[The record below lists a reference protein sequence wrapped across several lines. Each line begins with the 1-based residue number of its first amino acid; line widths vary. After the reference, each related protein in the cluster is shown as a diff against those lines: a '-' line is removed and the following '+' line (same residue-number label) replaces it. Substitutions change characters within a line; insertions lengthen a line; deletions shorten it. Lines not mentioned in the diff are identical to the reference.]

1 MNKLFILYIF
11 LVSVLHYACR
21 PEEKDKFLIGVSQC
35 SEDMWR
41 QKANN
46 EMLREISLYPNLS
59 LEIKSVKDDPIRQI
73 EDIEYFIYKKVD
85 LLVVSPA
92 EGSTLTPV
100 IEKAYK
106 SGIPVILLDRRIDS
120 EDYTA
125 YVGANNYEL
134 GYEAGLYIAGLL
146 NGKGNVVEIRGWD
159 KVTAE
164 IERHNG
170 FTSAIDKYPDI
181 KVIARPHGDFLK
193 DIAELKMQEIIQAGE
208 PVDVVFA
215 MNDAMAIGANKA
227 YERYSGKR
235 PYIIGVDALPG
246 EGGGIENIQNSL
258 QDASFIY
265 PTGGD
270 KVIEVAN
277 LILSGEPFKRENIL
291 YTAVVD
297 KNNVRMLQLQTEQI
311 SEHQDKLETMNG
323 LLNKS
328 LLQYSNQ
335 QTLFYG
341 TILIL
346 MLITIL
352 LVVSIIAYR
361 NKSRTNRLLE
371 EQKAQLIS
379 LSKQLEEAT
388 HAKLVFFTNISHEF
402 RTPLTLILGPVETL
416 LSSPDL
422 TEEQQ
427 KLLDLVRR
435 NSNTL
440 LNLIS
445 QVIEFR
451 SHENGKMKAYFSQSD
466 IKQFLEELNIVFSDY
481 AKRRQVDFSF
491 EGPDDTVQM
500 WFDKE
505 KAEKI
510 YFNILSNAFKHTER
524 GGTIKTSLRRDEIAG
539 KEYVRIQ
546 VYNSGKAIPEDKINS
561 IFERFYKV
569 NPNDAGT
576 GIGLALTSA
585 LVDMHGGK
593 ITVESEEGYGTT
605 FTVLLPV
612 DQSPLDMA
620 EYNDVYDYSFTKELL
635 AIEPEYNAENDIL
648 SAAADKDKPIILLV
662 EDNLDMRSYMRFV
675 LQRDY
680 TVVEAEDGDTGVEK
694 AVKYIPDVVISDVM
708 MPGRDGFAVCQAV
721 KENVST
727 SHIPVILLTA
737 CSLDEQKAMGFESGA
752 DAYIPKPFNAE
763 LLRIRLRKLIENR
776 QKMIESFGKSL
787 VNDSKKT
794 TLAETEQN
802 FIDNFRSYVEKHISD
817 PELNIEDVATNIGLS
832 KSQLYRKIK
841 SLTDYSPNELI
852 KIIRLKHAR
861 HLLSQ
866 KGMNVSEVAY
876 ESGFSSLSYFTKC
889 FKEFYKENPTEFVSR
904 TRE

>member
-1 MNKLFILYIF
+1 M
-11 LVSVLHYACR
+11 
-21 PEEKDKFLIGVSQC
+21 
-35 SEDMWR
+35 
-41 QKANN
+41 
-46 EMLREISLYPNLS
+46 RELAFYPNLS
-59 LEIKSVKDDPIRQI
+59 LEIKSVKDDPAQQI
-73 EDIEYFIYKKVD
+73 EDIEYFIDKEVD
-85 LLVVSPA
+85 LLVVSPT

-100 IEKAYK
+100 IQKAYK
-106 SGIPVILLDRRIDS
+106 AGIPVILFDRRIDS
-120 EDYTA
+120 DDYTA
-125 YVGANNYEL
+125 YVGTDNFEI

-159 KVTAE
+159 KATAE
-164 IERHNG
+164 IDRHDG
-170 FTSAIDKYPDI
+170 FATAISRYPDI
-181 KVIARPHGDFLK
+181 NVIARPHGDFLP
-193 DIAELKMQEIIQAGE
+193 DVAEQKMLEIIEEGE

-246 EGGGIENIQNSL
+246 KGGGIQNIQNNL

-265 PTGGD
+265 MTGGD
-270 KVIEVAN
+270 KVVEVAN
-277 LILSGEPFKRENIL
+277 LILTGEPFKRENIL

-297 KNNVRMLQLQTEQI
+297 KSNVRMLQLQTDQI
-311 SEHQDKLETMNG
+311 TEHQNKLETMNR

-335 QTLFYG
+335 RTLFYG

-346 MLITIL
+346 VLISIL
-352 LVVSIIAYR
+352 LFVSVVAYR

-371 EQKAQLIS
+371 EQKNQLIS

-416 LSSPDL
+416 LSFPNLSD
-422 TEEQQ
+422 EQKQ
-427 KLLDLVRR
+427 LLDLVKR

-445 QVIEFR
+445 QIIEFR
-451 SHENGKMKAYFSQSD
+451 SHENGKMRAYFSEGD
-466 IKQFLEELNIVFSDY
+466 IKLFLENLNVVFSDY
-481 AKRRQVDFSF
+481 AKRRQIDFSF
-491 EGPDDTVQM
+491 EAPDEPLQV

-505 KAEKI
+505 KVEKI
-510 YFNILSNAFKHTER
+510 YFNLLSNAFKHTER
-524 GGTIKTSLRRDEIAG
+524 DGFIKTSLQKEVLEG
-539 KEYVRIQ
+539 KEYFRIQ
-546 VYNSGKAIPEDKINS
+546 VYNKGKAIPQDKIKS

-576 GIGLALTSA
+576 GIGLALANA
-585 LVDMHGGK
+585 LVEIHEGK
-593 ITVESEEGYGTT
+593 ITVESKEGYGTT
-605 FTVLLPV
+605 FTVWLPV
-612 DQSPLDMA
+612 KQFPQDIVEQDML
-620 EYNDVYDYSFTKELL
+620 YDNSFTKNMLSV
-635 AIEPEYNAENDIL
+635 EPDYGEIDIL
-648 SAAADKDKPIILLV
+648 PKSVPDTDKPLILLI
-662 EDNLDMRSYMRFV
+662 EDNADMRNYMRFV
-675 LQRDY
+675 LQQEY
-680 TVVEAEDGDTGVEK
+680 AVIEAEDGNTGLEK
-694 AVKYIPDVVISDVM
+694 AIKYVPDVVVSDVM
-708 MPGRDGFAVCQAV
+708 MPGRDGFAVCQAL

-737 CSLDEQKAMGFESGA
+737 CSLDEQKAIGFESGA

-763 LLRIRLRKLIENR
+763 LLKIRLRKLIENR
-776 QKMIESFGKSL
+776 QKIIESFGKSL

-802 FIDNFRSYVEKHISD
+802 FIDNFRRYIEEHISD
-817 PELNIEDVATNIGLS
+817 PELNLDEVAQNIGLS

-852 KIIRLKHAR
+852 KIIRLKYAR
-861 HLLSQ
+861 HLLSL
-866 KGMNVSEVAY
+866 KGKNISEVAY

-889 FKEFYKENPTEFVSR
+889 FKDFYKESPTEFMSKNKV
-904 TRE
+904 